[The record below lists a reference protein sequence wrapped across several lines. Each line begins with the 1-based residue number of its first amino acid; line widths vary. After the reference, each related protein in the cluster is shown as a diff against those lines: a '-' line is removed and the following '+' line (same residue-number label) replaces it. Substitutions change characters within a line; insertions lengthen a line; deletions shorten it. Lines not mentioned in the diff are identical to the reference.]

1 MTKIGVLGAGAFGTS
16 LAAVSAAG
24 GHDVL
29 LWGRNVDHLDCTKT
43 SVTNE
48 KYLAGIPLPASL
60 RVTDDLSAMADR
72 DIILVVIPSQQL
84 SGFLASND
92 LPTTCSLVLCAK
104 GVEQGTTRLQ
114 TVIARAH
121 VPNPLAVLTGPGFA
135 NDIAKG
141 KPTAMTLACDN
152 MALGRELQ
160 SELSTQ
166 NLRLYLSDDMVGAQL
181 GGALKN
187 VYAIGCGIVIGAG
200 LGDSARAALMTR
212 GFAEMTRLAAAL
224 GAKSETLTGLSGFGD
239 LVLTATSSL
248 SRNFSFGLKVGSGQG
263 FETGATVEG
272 IATAQA
278 VCALADN
285 HNVEMPI
292 AQTVAEILG
301 GRLTVT
307 QGLDQLMSR
316 PLKKET

>member
-1 MTKIGVLGAGAFGTS
+1 MS
-16 LAAVSAAG
+16 
-24 GHDVL
+24 
-29 LWGRNVDHLDCTKT
+29 
-43 SVTNE
+43 
-48 KYLAGIPLPASL
+48 
-60 RVTDDLSAMADR
+60 DR
-72 DIILVVIPSQQL
+72 DIILMVIPSQQL

-92 LPTTCSLVLCAK
+92 LPKSCPLVLCAK
-104 GVEQGTTRLQ
+104 GVEQETTRLQ

-152 MALGRELQ
+152 MILGRELQ

-166 NLRLYLSDDMVGAQL
+166 NLRLYLTDDMVGAQL

-224 GAKSETLTGLSGFGD
+224 GAKAETLTGLSGLGD
-239 LVLTATSSL
+239 LVLTATSPL
-248 SRNFSFGLKVGSGQG
+248 SRNFSFGLNVGSGQG

-292 AQTVAEILG
+292 AQTVAQVLG